1 MKCTKCGC
9 ENAEDLIF
17 CNNCGKRLV
26 KNKEEPI
33 EPDEPVTPIDIEK
46 PVTPKELV
54 TPKEPIT
61 PKEPVTPTKP
71 VTPTDNKTTS
81 DSNLGSTILKCIALF
96 FMGIWL
102 GFCLPE
108 GGGMSALSTLPG
120 AISFAIFRFHNDSM
134 IPLAISLFIG
144 FILSLIF

>member
-33 EPDEPVTPIDIEK
+33 EPDEPVTPTDIEK
-46 PVTPKELV
+46 PVTPTE
-54 TPKEPIT
+54 
-61 PKEPVTPTKP
+61 P

-96 FMGIWL
+96 IMGIWL
-102 GFCLPE
+102 GVCLPA
-108 GGGMSALSTLPG
+108 GGGKSALSTLPG